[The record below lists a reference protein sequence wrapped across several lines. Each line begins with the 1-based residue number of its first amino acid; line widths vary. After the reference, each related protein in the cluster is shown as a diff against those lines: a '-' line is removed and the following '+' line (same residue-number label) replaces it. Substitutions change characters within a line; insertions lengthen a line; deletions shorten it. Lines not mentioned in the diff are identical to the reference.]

1 MTVPATIAQN
11 VEHLL
16 TCEVCTKSVET
27 CRSTT
32 RQYNDLLSTI
42 RIKKVRNVKLKL
54 YVPLDKVKVTMKRAA
69 TKYDFAAEILDYSLK
84 NNFRADLDSADPI
97 NSTLNGYIADVLRDT
112 MPIAEFNKLPKSSRD
127 SFKSSFL
134 NQLLKESGLPS
145 ITELKTGLL
154 AASIWDI
161 MDQIKVSLPTENV
174 LICTLCARTIELK
187 HHERVDLQSQVLNM
201 LRSVN
206 RSESRSQVQRKS
218 AIGKVDWSKCFCCQE
233 ERPGDKLV
241 SKWTNETLDQIKEII
256 LLCVDRKSSITD
268 PGISSRVQALSLH
281 VSPLLHV
288 KCRMRYRFH
297 FRQLSHNKIN
307 KKRIPKNQGV
317 PSKRQRLVLGIENES
332 CNDDESVVDRGIDN
346 ESFNDDESV
355 VEGGIDNESFNDDE
369 SVVDGGIEN
378 EIFNDD
384 ESVVDG
390 GIDNESCNDDESVVD
405 RGIDNES
412 CNDDESFVD
421 RGIDNESCNDDES
434 VVDRGI
440 DNESCIDDESVVDR
454 GIDNESCID
463 DESVVDRGIDNES
476 FNDDESVVE
485 GGIDNESFNDDESV
499 VDGWIENESFNDDE
513 SAVGCIEDESL
524 FADEST
530 VVEADVDVRGNV
542 EDKIDTKKVPLL
554 NEIRQE
560 ITSYKAPPMTL
571 PLVVESAPLPTLEKT
586 IAAITGVGID
596 PVVQY
601 TTVILAHHSKKRRRK
616 TKSKDG
622 EHRSRCSSSQEPTLM
637 RATSI
642 WLYLRVKS
650 KTVMQYLHG
659 IGVVLSY
666 HRIRA
671 IIDSIVAQDL
681 TMFREIGAL
690 VPRELRKSLLTFG
703 MIDNVDKSARNTT
716 GTSFH
721 GTSISVVQLEYKDS
735 KGAARRRGPLQTP
748 PNNFLYELDEVF
760 KPKQGEASVFGDTTY
775 QNPVE
780 ELTEV
785 DEQVLIKKMQPWLR
799 NIHET
804 LTNRVYN
811 GDQAYTSNVYHSKE
825 DTKEKPKVINSI
837 LPIFDEPPNTADN
850 MLHFIKV
857 VKDVVQHLNPGQY
870 TIIGVDQPLYALGKK
885 IQLSGYHPE
894 VDITKVFLI
903 MGPLH
908 IQQELLIIHGNL
920 IEGTGLL
927 QSMNDCEMSFEA
939 PGTAAVN
946 ANFITRAFY
955 LVQVIA
961 ASLGSL
967 LNEEFQSSGSADF
980 ETWKEIRCKESDSFF
995 FWNLILN
1002 FELLIILFVR
1012 AVRNR
1017 DFDLYVDVLAACV
1030 PYFFATDKVNYARWT
1045 PIHIAEIRH
1054 AKKNN
1059 SDLYKALEKTFSISK
1074 LQKKGSAIGLD
1085 QLHEQN
1091 NEKIKRLSGGLSFLG
1106 SDQEVVRL
1114 KWAIYTPVLANAT
1127 NIVEE
1132 RNESDQHHEKYSSY
1146 QLKFIKRTESLK
1158 AKLRDVKSPFS
1169 SDLKVL
1175 SYVNNG
1181 ELLPNNE
1188 AIMKDIRALVS
1199 SVGLPQ
1205 YQAYHKD
1212 RLLTNDLAVSD
1223 TISKNALVLPSRA
1236 DAVRS
1241 KETRAMDTE
1250 ERKIVAGLKHAAPHR
1265 PDAVLKALQYD
1276 YNDEP
1281 TVFVRNE
1288 EVYKIKKSSILGRL
1302 REAGAA
1308 DGRRD
1313 FDVSLVDLSCVVRK
1327 LVPRAKNTT
1336 ILEFSKI
1343 IYEQL
1348 LKLAEQHSTN
1358 IVCAVTDR
1366 VRNIRRRS
1374 KDMFRRF

>member
-1 MTVPATIAQN
+1 MIST
-11 VEHLL
+11 L
-16 TCEVCTKSVET
+16 T
-27 CRSTT
+27 
-32 RQYNDLLSTI
+32 
-42 RIKKVRNVKLKL
+42 L
-54 YVPLDKVKVTMKRAA
+54 YFFGNLCSISSE

-134 NQLLKESGLPS
+134 NQLLKESGIHTS
-145 ITELKTGLL
+145 IYEILYFIGFEAKSCSSFHMGHNG
-154 AASIWDI
+154 SN
-161 MDQIKVSLPTENV
+161 KSLSSNRNV

-233 ERPGDKLV
+233 EV
-241 SKWTNETLDQIKEII
+241 
-256 LLCVDRKSSITD
+256 RKIQRRATF
-268 PGISSRVQALSLH
+268 
-281 VSPLLHV
+281 
-288 KCRMRYRFH
+288 CRLTRR
-297 FRQLSHNKIN
+297 
-307 KKRIPKNQGV
+307 
-317 PSKRQRLVLGIENES
+317 
-332 CNDDESVVDRGIDN
+332 
-346 ESFNDDESV
+346 
-355 VEGGIDNESFNDDE
+355 
-369 SVVDGGIEN
+369 
-378 EIFNDD
+378 
-384 ESVVDG
+384 
-390 GIDNESCNDDESVVD
+390 
-405 RGIDNES
+405 
-412 CNDDESFVD
+412 
-421 RGIDNESCNDDES
+421 
-434 VVDRGI
+434 
-440 DNESCIDDESVVDR
+440 
-454 GIDNESCID
+454 
-463 DESVVDRGIDNES
+463 IDNES

-571 PLVVESAPLPTLEKT
+571 PLVVESAPSPTLEKT

-799 NIHET
+799 NIH
-804 LTNRVYN
+804 
-811 GDQAYTSNVYHSKE
+811 VYHSKE

-980 ETWKEIRCKESDSFF
+980 ETWKEIR
-995 FWNLILN
+995 
-1002 FELLIILFVR
+1002 

-1132 RNESDQHHEKYSSY
+1132 RNESDQHHENYSSY

-1199 SVGLPQ
+1199 SIGLPQ

-1250 ERKIVAGLKHAAPHR
+1250 EEKL
-1265 PDAVLKALQYD
+1265 
-1276 YNDEP
+1276 
-1281 TVFVRNE
+1281 
-1288 EVYKIKKSSILGRL
+1288 
-1302 REAGAA
+1302 
-1308 DGRRD
+1308 
-1313 FDVSLVDLSCVVRK
+1313 

-1358 IVCAVTDR
+1358 IVCAVTDSYNPIKPELHVFR
-1366 VRNIRRRS
+1366 DYEYFRYDVENPLKPGSPSSGTQFKIHHDLRLTPSVLQALFSNRENKSQFYQYLSPQLASLFLSKTQNLIVTNKEKTIGRMSMSCNHLEADYRIIMFLFSLAGEGNTRFLVRTGDTDVIIILTAHMKLLLQKHPSCQVTVLFCTPTCRNYIDVNKLADWIGLDFCMGFMLLYTFTGCDATPSFSFHGKSKWLDIYLKDAECKKTFEELCRQPESLDMEKLNKMIRFISRGYGV
-1374 KDMFRRF
+1374 